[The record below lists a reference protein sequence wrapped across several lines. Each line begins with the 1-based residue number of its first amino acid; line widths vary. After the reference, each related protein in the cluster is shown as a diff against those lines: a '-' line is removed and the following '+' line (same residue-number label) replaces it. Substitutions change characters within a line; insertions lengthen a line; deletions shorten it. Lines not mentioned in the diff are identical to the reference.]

1 MFWFFIPLAIVVAII
16 VIAVWIIVA
25 NVNRADRLR
34 ARSEEQK
41 KSPNAPPA

>member
-1 MFWFFIPLAIVVAII
+1 MFWFFIPLAIAVTII

-34 ARSEEQK
+34 TRAEAQK
-41 KSPNAPPA
+41 KSPDAPPA